1 MNSLLLLNQ
10 YTSMPLDSTFLKDML
25 KDYRRPLDKVG
36 EWVRQGYLVQLRRG
50 LYAVGPE
57 LSHIKPEPFLVANHL
72 YGPSYVSMES
82 ALSFWG
88 FIPEQV
94 VETVSMTA
102 AKPHTFHTPLGRFS
116 YHHLPS
122 PYASL
127 GTTTVELL
135 ELRNAMVATPDKA
148 LCDLV
153 VTRPGLRLR
162 SVRGTLAYLIEDLRI
177 DESYLQTL
185 NIHRIQSWIP
195 WAPKASSLQ
204 FLVSALQRL

>member
-1 MNSLLLLNQ
+1 
-10 YTSMPLDSTFLKDML
+10 MPLDSSLLKDLL
-25 KDYRRPLDKVG
+25 KDYKRPLDKVG
-36 EWVRQGYLVQLRRG
+36 EWVHQGYLLQLRRG
-50 LYAVGPE
+50 LYTVGPA
-57 LSHIKPEPFLVANHL
+57 LSGHRPEPFLVANHL

-102 AKPHTFHTPLGRFS
+102 GKPHTFHTPLGRFS

-135 ELRNAMVATPDKA
+135 EQRNAMVATPDKA

-153 VTRPGLRLR
+153 VTTVGLRLR
-162 SVRGTLAYLIEDLRI
+162 SIRAAQAYLLEDLRI
-177 DESYLQTL
+177 DETELKTL
-185 NIHRIQSWIP
+185 DIPRIQSWIP
-195 WAPKASSLQ
+195 WAPKPQSLQ
-204 FLVSALQRL
+204 VMVSALQRL

>member
-1 MNSLLLLNQ
+1 
-10 YTSMPLDSTFLKDML
+10 MPLDSSLLKDLL
-25 KDYRRPLDKVG
+25 KDYKRPLDKVG
-36 EWVRQGYLVQLRRG
+36 EWVDQGYLLQLRRG
-50 LYAVGPE
+50 LYTVGPA
-57 LSHIKPEPFLVANHL
+57 LSGHGPEPFLVANHL

-102 AKPHTFHTPLGRFS
+102 GKPHTFHTPLGRFS

-135 ELRNAMVATPDKA
+135 EQRNAMVATPDKA

-153 VTRPGLRLR
+153 VTTAGLRLR
-162 SVRGTLAYLIEDLRI
+162 SIRAAQAYLMEDLRI
-177 DESYLQTL
+177 DETELKTL
-185 NIHRIQSWIP
+185 DIPRIQSWIP
-195 WAPKASSLQ
+195 WAPKPQSLQ
-204 FLVSALQRL
+204 VMVSALQRL

>member
-1 MNSLLLLNQ
+1 
-10 YTSMPLDSTFLKDML
+10 MPLDSSLLKDLL
-25 KDYRRPLDKVG
+25 KEYKRPLDKVG
-36 EWVRQGYLVQLRRG
+36 EWVHQGYLLQLRRG
-50 LYAVGPE
+50 LYTVGPA
-57 LSHIKPEPFLVANHL
+57 LSGHRPEPFLAANHL

-102 AKPHTFHTPLGRFS
+102 GKPHTFHTPLGRFS

-135 ELRNAMVATPDKA
+135 EQRNAMVATPDKA

-153 VTRPGLRLR
+153 VTTAGLRLR
-162 SVRGTLAYLIEDLRI
+162 SIRAAQAYLMEDLRI
-177 DESYLQTL
+177 DETELKTL
-185 NIHRIQSWIP
+185 DIPRIQSWIP
-195 WAPKASSLQ
+195 WAPKPQSLQ
-204 FLVSALQRL
+204 VMVSALQRL

>member
-1 MNSLLLLNQ
+1 VNLLLNLSR
-10 YTSMPLDSTFLKDML
+10 YATMPLDSAFLKDML
-25 KDYRRPLDKVG
+25 RDYRRPLDKVG

-135 ELRNAMVATPDKA
+135 EQRNAMVATPDKA

-153 VTRPGLRLR
+153 VTTAGLRLR
-162 SVRGTLAYLIEDLRI
+162 SIRAAQAYLIEDLRI
-177 DESYLQTL
+177 DEAELKTL
-185 NIHRIQSWIP
+185 DIPRIQSWIP
-195 WAPKASSLQ
+195 WAPKAQSLQ
-204 FLVSALQRL
+204 VMVSALQRL